1 MRFSLLGQAAACK
14 QQLLVGTSFAAFA
27 SGWIRKLT
35 CSAVPP
41 LQSKPAALGFALA
54 PGEGDARLRPEW
66 RQGIRKDRAA
76 NPVFSD
82 LKLIDAADSFRQRRS
97 RCHLPQRGRHGGC
110 ELLPAEREAQSLRR
124 CAPPPFTQGR
134 HGSRPLRQLCCHL
147 PRGGRHNP
155 SVSLAADSSLC
166 TREPLRRDGGASR
179 INFQAGGGCGVLRTS
194 DRPAEGFLRRI
205 SH

>member
-1 MRFSLLGQAAACK
+1 MRFSLLGQASACK
-14 QQLLVGTSFAAFA
+14 KWLLVGTSFAAFA

-54 PGEGDARLRPEW
+54 PGEEDARLRPEW

-82 LKLIDAADSFRQRRS
+82 LKLIDAADSFRQRQGRCHLPRGGRHNPS
-97 RCHLPQRGRHGGC
+97 VSLAADSPAPLSVAFGDISPRRGESSLCTREPLRRGRQGRCHLPQR
-110 ELLPAEREAQSLRR
+110 
-124 CAPPPFTQGR
+124 
-134 HGSRPLRQLCCHL
+134 
-147 PRGGRHNP
+147 GRHNP

-166 TREPLRRDGGASR
+166 TREPLRRGR
-179 INFQAGGGCGVLRTS
+179 RF
-194 DRPAEGFLRRI
+194 RPG
-205 SH
+205 

>member
-1 MRFSLLGQAAACK
+1 MKRPVCGSLSLDKPQPVRSGSSSEQA
-14 QQLLVGTSFAAFA
+14 
-27 SGWIRKLT
+27 
-35 CSAVPP
+35 
-41 LQSKPAALGFALA
+41 LQRSLPDGSESSLA
-54 PGEGDARLRPEW
+54 PLFLLSKANPLRWALLWYRGDARLRPEW

-82 LKLIDAADSFRQRRS
+82 ITFKR
-97 RCHLPQRGRHGGC
+97 RGR
-110 ELLPAEREAQSLRR
+110 LLPSAAGPLPPPSGREAQSLRR

-166 TREPLRRDGGASR
+166 TREPLRRGGGASR
-179 INFQAGGGCGVLRTS
+179 IIFQAGGGCGVLRTS

>member
-41 LQSKPAALGFALA
+41 LQSKPTALGFALVT
-54 PGEGDARLRPEW
+54 GEGDARLRLEW

-82 LKLIDAADSFRQRRS
+82 TTFKW
-97 RCHLPQRGRHGGC
+97 RGR
-110 ELLPAEREAQSLRR
+110 LLPSAAGPLPPPSGREAQYFQM
-124 CAPPPFTQGR
+124 AGET
-134 HGSRPLRQLCCHL
+134 
-147 PRGGRHNP
+147 P
-155 SVSLAADSSLC
+155 SVSGGAAATSLREGGEKGQRYLSRRGGGFVPDKFSGRWWLWGAAD
-166 TREPLRRDGGASR
+166 G
-179 INFQAGGGCGVLRTS
+179 
-194 DRPAEGFLRRI
+194 
-205 SH
+205 

>member
-54 PGEGDARLRPEW
+54 PGEEDARLRPEW

-82 LKLIDAADSFRQRRS
+82 ITFKR
-97 RCHLPQRGRHGGC
+97 RGR
-110 ELLPAEREAQSLRR
+110 LLPSAAGPLPPPSGREAQSLRR

-134 HGSRPLRQLCCHL
+134 HGGAS
-147 PRGGRHNP
+147 PRGRGEKGQRYL
-155 SVSLAADSSLC
+155 S
-166 TREPLRRDGGASR
+166 RRDGGFVPDKFSGRWWLWGA
-179 INFQAGGGCGVLRTS
+179 ADV
-194 DRPAEGFLRRI
+194 
-205 SH
+205 

>member
-1 MRFSLLGQAAACK
+1 MRFSLLGQAAVCK

-41 LQSKPAALGFALA
+41 PQSKPAALGFALV

-82 LKLIDAADSFRQRRS
+82 ITFKWRK
-97 RCHLPQRGRHGGC
+97 
-110 ELLPAEREAQSLRR
+110 EAQSLRR

-134 HGSRPLRQLCCHL
+134 LWCLRQSVDNGERLL
-147 PRGGRHNP
+147 PLPCFFIHVT
-155 SVSLAADSSLC
+155 SACAAAC
-166 TREPLRRDGGASR
+166 GYPRRRRA
-179 INFQAGGGCGVLRTS
+179 GCGTRPRTGTAPAANSARPTDRAS
-194 DRPAEGFLRRI
+194 DLC
-205 SH
+205 

>member
-1 MRFSLLGQAAACK
+1 MRFSLLGQAAARK
-14 QQLLVGTSFAAFA
+14 KQLLVGTSFAAFA

-41 LQSKPAALGFALA
+41 LQSKPAALGFALV

-82 LKLIDAADSFRQRRS
+82 ITFKRRK
-97 RCHLPQRGRHGGC
+97 
-110 ELLPAEREAQSLRR
+110 EAQSLRR

-134 HGSRPLRQLCCHL
+134 LYAGAANCFRQ
-147 PRGGRHNP
+147 RGRHNP

-166 TREPLRRDGGASR
+166 TREPLHKGAFTQGRRSVPDKFSGRWWLWGA
-179 INFQAGGGCGVLRTS
+179 ADV
-194 DRPAEGFLRRI
+194 
-205 SH
+205 

>member
-1 MRFSLLGQAAACK
+1 MRFSLLGQAAVCK

-41 LQSKPAALGFALA
+41 LQSKPAALGFALV

-82 LKLIDAADSFRQRRS
+82 ITFKWRK
-97 RCHLPQRGRHGGC
+97 
-110 ELLPAEREAQSLRR
+110 EAQSLRR

-134 HGSRPLRQLCCHL
+134 LYAGAANCFRQ
-147 PRGGRHNP
+147 RGRHNP
-155 SVSLAADSSLC
+155 SGAARHLPLHKGGMGAALSVAASPRHLSQRERREGATVSFPQGRRGVPDKFSGRWWLWGAAD
-166 TREPLRRDGGASR
+166 
-179 INFQAGGGCGVLRTS
+179 V
-194 DRPAEGFLRRI
+194 
-205 SH
+205 

>member
-1 MRFSLLGQAAACK
+1 MRFSLLGQASACK
-14 QQLLVGTSFAAFA
+14 KWLLVGT
-27 SGWIRKLT
+27 
-35 CSAVPP
+35 
-41 LQSKPAALGFALA
+41 
-54 PGEGDARLRPEW
+54 RLRPEW

-82 LKLIDAADSFRQRRS
+82 TTFKRGRRTPSVSGRAAATSLGEGGGGDSFRQRRS
-97 RCHLPQRGRHGGC
+97 RCHLPQR
-110 ELLPAEREAQSLRR
+110 
-124 CAPPPFTQGR
+124 GR

-166 TREPLRRDGGASR
+166 TREPLHKGAFTQGAAVSSR

>member
-1 MRFSLLGQAAACK
+1 MSCLRFSLLGQAAVCK

-41 LQSKPAALGFALA
+41 LQSKPTALGFALV

-82 LKLIDAADSFRQRRS
+82 ITFKR
-97 RCHLPQRGRHGGC
+97 RGR
-110 ELLPAEREAQSLRR
+110 LLPAAAGPLPPPSEREAQSLSQ
-124 CAPPPFTQGR
+124 P
-134 HGSRPLRQLCCHL
+134 
-147 PRGGRHNP
+147 
-155 SVSLAADSSLC
+155 
-166 TREPLRRDGGASR
+166 
-179 INFQAGGGCGVLRTS
+179 CG
-194 DRPAEGFLRRI
+194 
-205 SH
+205 

>member
-1 MRFSLLGQAAACK
+1 MRFSLLGQAAVCK

-41 LQSKPAALGFALA
+41 PQSKPAALGFALV

-82 LKLIDAADSFRQRRS
+82 ITFKWRK
-97 RCHLPQRGRHGGC
+97 
-110 ELLPAEREAQSLRR
+110 EAQSLRR

-134 HGSRPLRQLCCHL
+134 
-147 PRGGRHNP
+147 
-155 SVSLAADSSLC
+155 LC
-166 TREPLRRDGGASR
+166 TREAWGPPSPSRLRRATSPRGRGEKGQRYLSR
-179 INFQAGGGCGVLRTS
+179 RGGGFVPDKFSGRWWLWGAADV
-194 DRPAEGFLRRI
+194 
-205 SH
+205 

>member
-1 MRFSLLGQAAACK
+1 MRFSLLGQAAVCK

-41 LQSKPAALGFALA
+41 LQSKPAALGFALV

-97 RCHLPQRGRHGGC
+97 RCHLPQRGRHG
-110 ELLPAEREAQSLRR
+110 
-124 CAPPPFTQGR
+124 
-134 HGSRPLRQLCCHL
+134 SRPLRQLCCHL

-166 TREPLRRDGGASR
+166 TREPLRRGGEASR

>member
-41 LQSKPAALGFALA
+41 PQSKPAALGFALA
-54 PGEGDARLRPEW
+54 PGEEDARLRPEW

-82 LKLIDAADSFRQRRS
+82 ITFKR
-97 RCHLPQRGRHGGC
+97 RGR
-110 ELLPAEREAQSLRR
+110 LLPSAAGPLPPPSGREAWEPPSPSALLPPPSGREAQSLRR

-134 HGSRPLRQLCCHL
+134 LYAGAANCFRQ
-147 PRGGRHNP
+147 RGRHNP

-166 TREPLRRDGGASR
+166 TREPLRRGRRGVPDKFSGRWWLWGA
-179 INFQAGGGCGVLRTS
+179 ADV
-194 DRPAEGFLRRI
+194 
-205 SH
+205 